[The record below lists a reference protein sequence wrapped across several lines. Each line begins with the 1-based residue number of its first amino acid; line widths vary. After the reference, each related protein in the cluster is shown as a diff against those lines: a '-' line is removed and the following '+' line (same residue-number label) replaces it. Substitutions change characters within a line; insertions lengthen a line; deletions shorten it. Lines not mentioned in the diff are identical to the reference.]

1 VDPEKAEKDPNNPE
15 NPDRILSVEKKL

>member
-1 VDPEKAEKDPNNPE
+1 VDPEKVEKDLNNPE